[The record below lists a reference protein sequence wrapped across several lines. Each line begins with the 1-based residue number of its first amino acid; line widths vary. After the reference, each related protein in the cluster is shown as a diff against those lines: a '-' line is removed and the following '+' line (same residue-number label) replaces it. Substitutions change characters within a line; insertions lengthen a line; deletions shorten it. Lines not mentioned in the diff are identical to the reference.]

1 MRRVRFAGYIAI
13 PILFALLPTPFI
25 ENLPDVCFFRHFFG
39 FECPGC
45 GMTRALS
52 ALVHGDVASALRFNR
67 SVLVV
72 FPLLCYVLTTGIWKE
87 VKNSAIGEM
96 AGCERNSHSLVH
108 KEGTYGSERH

>member
-13 PILFALLPTPFI
+13 PVLFALLPTSFI
-25 ENLPDVCFFRHFFG
+25 ENLPGTCIFRHFFG

-87 VKNSAIGEM
+87 VKNSVMGETS
-96 AGCERNSHSLVH
+96 GCERNSQ
-108 KEGTYGSERH
+108 